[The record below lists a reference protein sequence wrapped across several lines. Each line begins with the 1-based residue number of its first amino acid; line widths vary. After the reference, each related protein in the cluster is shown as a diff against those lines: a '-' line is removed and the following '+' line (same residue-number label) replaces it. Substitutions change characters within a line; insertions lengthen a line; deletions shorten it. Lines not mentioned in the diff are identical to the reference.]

1 MVPRYLG
8 SRIHRTWISVLGGQ
22 KVFGQWTKQM
32 LLLLIETGP
41 VGGELEK
48 CGEFCFKDV
57 KFGTS
62 PVCRC

>member
-1 MVPRYLG
+1 MDIGV
-8 SRIHRTWISVLGGQ
+8 GG

-57 KFGTS
+57 EFGTS